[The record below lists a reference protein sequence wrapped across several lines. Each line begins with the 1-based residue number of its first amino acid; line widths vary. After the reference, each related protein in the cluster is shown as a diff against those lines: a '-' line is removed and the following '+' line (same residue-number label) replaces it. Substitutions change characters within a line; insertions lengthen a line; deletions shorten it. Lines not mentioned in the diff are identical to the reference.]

1 MLPMILCMGA
11 LYICHLAI
19 SCYYSE
25 VLDRGKATQESRQD
39 ALRQARWW
47 WQDKGLDVL

>member
-1 MLPMILCMGA
+1 MILCMGA

-19 SCYYSE
+19 SCYYSD
-25 VLDRGKATQESRQD
+25 VVDRGKAIQESRQD